1 MAKNKDKQHETE
13 QSQTEGVCAKGDEC
27 CQHGSAEL
35 HIDDPIADLEA
46 KLADAEAR
54 ALRTLADYQNF
65 QKRAANNEVEARR
78 QGISGTIASLLP
90 VMDNFDLALNQ
101 DVSTMTAEQLL
112 GGVEM
117 VRAEFER
124 ALGNQGVSAIKPQR
138 GDEFN
143 PDLHEAV
150 AQHAEPDVDPGKVIE
165 AFQTGYMLGERVLR
179 PAKVVVSIEAPS
191 DQSE

>member
-1 MAKNKDKQHETE
+1 MAKNKDKQHDIE
-13 QSQTEGVCAKGDEC
+13 QEQAEGCCEKSEEC
-27 CQHGSAEL
+27 CQHDGAEL
-35 HIDDPIADLEA
+35 QIDDPIADLEA

-101 DVSTMTAEQLL
+101 DVSTMSAEQLL

-150 AQHAEPDVDPGKVIE
+150 AQHAEPEVEPGKIID

-179 PAKVVVSIEAPS
+179 PAKVVVSIEAPN
-191 DQSE
+191 DQGE

>member
-1 MAKNKDKQHETE
+1 MAKNKDKQHEIE
-13 QSQTEGVCAKGDEC
+13 QEQTDGCCEEAEEC
-27 CQHGSAEL
+27 CQHGNAEL
-35 HIDDPIADLEA
+35 QIDDPIADLEA

-150 AQHAEPDVDPGKVIE
+150 AQHPEPEVEPGKIIE

-179 PAKVVVSIEAPS
+179 PAKVVVSIEVPS